1 MEFSYIQNI
10 KLGIRTTDKIVV
22 MGTRGPYY

>member
-1 MEFSYIQNI
+1 MAFSDIQNI

-22 MGTRGPYY
+22 MGTWGPFY